1 MTICCSMAWPDWLV
15 RVSPPRPAHTAST
28 AVTGAWQNLSASDS
42 GVKPHLQHGTGEIAD
57 ITAQCHL
64 STGSGSTPHLYSRN
78 TTHSLWPSAA
88 ARCSGVRPS

>member
-42 GVKPHLQHGTGEIAD
+42 GVKPHLQQH
-57 ITAQCHL
+57 TA
-64 STGSGSTPHLYSRN
+64 
-78 TTHSLWPSAA
+78 
-88 ARCSGVRPS
+88 

>member
-1 MTICCSMAWPDWLV
+1 MAWPDWLV

-28 AVTGAWQNLSASDS
+28 AVTGAWQNLSASES
-42 GVKPHLQHGTGEIAD
+42 GVKPHLQQHTGEMVD
-57 ITAQCHL
+57 TMDQWRHL